1 MFYLISPAVF
11 VAVLSQTEW
20 STWPPQHTTS
30 WHQRNKAQ
38 TELVTCFG
46 VFSPPSVQISTLGR
60 DPTLLLLCPVHSVS
74 LPHSLLQFHIICLT
88 PTHLSHLSHLLFRS
102 SPSVSLSPP
111 LTDSIS
117 CGFFTGHLSHSVY
130 GSHGFASASQ
140 GKKNSGFWEFSLI
153 SWYQC
158 APLSQSPPPA
168 PLSFSSHVNWTSG
181 GEVTAPPLCDSLTKL
196 EAAREIRFD
205 ELWKKKEEGRVRRG
219 CGLLFVL

>member
-1 MFYLISPAVF
+1 M
-11 VAVLSQTEW
+11 LSQTEW

-46 VFSPPSVQISTLGR
+46 VFSPPSVQISTLGC

-74 LPHSLLQFHIICLT
+74 LPHSLLQFHIIRLT

>member
-1 MFYLISPAVF
+1 MYFLLP
-11 VAVLSQTEW
+11 LS
-20 STWPPQHTTS
+20 
-30 WHQRNKAQ
+30 R
-38 TELVTCFG
+38 
-46 VFSPPSVQISTLGR
+46 SPPSGVTRHYYYCVLFILSLSLIPSYSFTS
-60 DPTLLLLCPVHSVS
+60 SVS
-74 LPHSLLQFHIICLT
+74 PPPTCRTSLISCFAHLRLSLPL
-88 PTHLSHLSHLLFRS
+88 PR
-102 SPSVSLSPP
+102 SLSPP

-181 GEVTAPPLCDSLTKL
+181 GEVTAPPLCGSLTKL